1 MSDLRQLTAAGRRIE
16 EESFAL
22 IEAEVGPHA
31 FPAAEW
37 QVVRRVIHAT
47 ADLEFARTLAFGPG
61 AVAAGVAALRQGAPV
76 VCDVQMIAAGLS
88 PARLARFGS
97 EAVSFI
103 SDEDVI
109 RAARQGG
116 TTRAAEAMRKARRLG
131 RLDGGVVAIGNA
143 PTALAALQRLV
154 EEEGARP
161 ALVIG
166 VPVGFVGAA
175 EAKEAALALPVPH
188 VVALGRKGGTPVA
201 VAAVNAL
208 LVLAAGVD
216 A

>member
-1 MSDLRQLTAAGRRIE
+1 MTDLRQLTAAGRRIE

-22 IEAEVGPHA
+22 IEAAVGSHG
-31 FPAAEW
+31 FPAPEW

-61 AVAAGVAALRQGAPV
+61 AVAAGVAALRQGAAV
-76 VCDVQMIAAGLS
+76 VCDVQMIVAGLS
-88 PARLARFGS
+88 RARLARFGS

-103 SDEDVI
+103 SDDDVI

-188 VVALGRKGGTPVA
+188 LVARGRKGGTPVA
-201 VAAVNAL
+201 VAIVNAL